1 MRYVEVEW
9 FIRPDG
15 TRQASPWPDYP
26 RSLDAMHEE
35 LATVKDQDQRK
46 RWMDRSA
53 RRRERRLRIFPI
65 GKGKCTA
72 LFSPVLPVLINYLKS
87 SGFRGGL
94 HPRSPRRSKTVLAAI
109 ARPAIEH
116 FKTT

>member
-46 RWMDRSA
+46 RWMDH
-53 RRRERRLRIFPI
+53 LWRII
-65 GKGKCTA
+65 GNPMH
-72 LFSPVLPVLINYLKS
+72 SVPDHVLIECMWHAA
-87 SGFRGGL
+87 
-94 HPRSPRRSKTVLAAI
+94 HPEAWASCLAFI
-109 ARPAIEH
+109 LTHDPE
-116 FKTT
+116 FTL